1 MGERITRVFAALILS
16 LRDSFLQQHKLNK
29 FTDRDEN
36 FKDIEWWFLHWLASK
51 YLKVEEKLWNLSK
64 EVQYLSKAGEM
75 E

>member
-36 FKDIEWWFLHWLASK
+36 FRDIKRWFFYSLASK